1 MLLHCILWRKDTV
14 EIVKNYHLC
23 YTRDKKIAQIVHR
36 QMSVISGKL
45 QMYLLPTC
53 TLTFLERHRSRNE
66 EKKFNSFLNF

>member
-14 EIVKNYHLC
+14 EIVKNDHLC
-23 YTRDKKIAQIVHR
+23 YTQDKKIAQILHT

-53 TLTFLERHRSRNE
+53 TLTFLDRHRSRNE